1 LESSAA
7 CFCLK
12 PKLFATYA
20 IIIDFSL
27 SAVKE
32 INFFE
37 INGLLSFTFH
47 LRSRIQKGFP
57 GVGRKKL
64 NPAGGGI
71 NRRDAPFLPE

>member
-7 CFCLK
+7 CFCPK

-32 INFFE
+32 INCPCP
-37 INGLLSFTFH
+37 LSLFN
-47 LRSRIQKGFP
+47 LPSIAGRVEGP
-57 GVGRKKL
+57 GMKAEL
-64 NPAGGGI
+64 A
-71 NRRDAPFLPE
+71 ATEEETSQH

>member
-7 CFCLK
+7 CFCPK

-32 INFFE
+32 INFFRNKWLA
-37 INGLLSFTFH
+37 ILQFSFAFKNPK
-47 LRSRIQKGFP
+47 RFSR
-57 GVGRKKL
+57 GRQEE
-64 NPAGGGI
+64 AES
-71 NRRDAPFLPE
+71 RRWRDSPFLSE